1 MSAMNRDYLKALEC
15 GKPQL
20 YGRAVDTVQALASYI
35 VLGCSLEKLYFNQDG
50 IKRSGVAQVCKFFR
64 SKYVNV
70 ASLLPE
76 FRPIKVCAHYA
87 MLHGA
92 VNSGSKKYIA
102 ARVEDANLIAI
113 HDAAWTGIIGIHFE

>member
-1 MSAMNRDYLKALEC
+1 MSAMNRHYLKPLEC

-20 YGRAVDTVQALASYI
+20 YGRAVDTVQALRLI
-35 VLGCSLEKLYFNQDG
+35 CFLGCCLEKLYFNQDG

-70 ASLLPE
+70 APLLPE
-76 FRPIKVCAHYA
+76 LCPIKVRADDA

-92 VNSGSKKYIA
+92 VNSSTKKYIA
-102 ARVEDANLIAI
+102 ARVEDTNLIAVRNSPR
-113 HDAAWTGIIGIHFE
+113 AGIVGIHFK